1 MPVVGGI
8 GKLVQWALGRGG
20 HVVHGGVGVRVLLGR
35 ADGSLDDPFH
45 VYVEHLLRDALD
57 LYMALAPWT

>member
-1 MPVVGGI
+1 MVMSYMRELGYEYFWDVPTA
-8 GKLVQWALGRGG
+8 ALMI
-20 HVVHGGVGVRVLLGR
+20 
-35 ADGSLDDPFH
+35 PFH